1 MGGNRYCIFK
11 WAATVAL
18 LSCVTWLYVGPDSFD
33 GYWSF
38 LPGCSLCTSP
48 VHNRQTMIG
57 SSDEKYSTSKE
68 TMCNSEMERKNEE
81 ESMAFNVTKIVLR
94 ELQGG
99 FFAAITENKNNSL
112 PLDTVC
118 VAEPTLLECGNSG
131 FAALLLATL
140 DHVSYCDMLGIQ
152 NISINWKNCQ
162 TSCIK
167 DPRINSWPAYF
178 EPLNRAG
185 IELNARKVL
194 CLGGIIVG
202 PVLAQELA
210 RTIKRLNP
218 QQVHQSNWASR
229 TSSLLEVGFRKRQ
242 SVPGYEE
249 GSLITPKLRKWVN
262 NMITKYIRPQER
274 ITSRVDEFYRN
285 NMEGFNILGVHV
297 RGTDIRPE
305 LEEQALPEIAQW
317 INDTQAIFETLQEPK
332 KIFIASDNDE
342 AVQRFVEHFEKNK
355 VII

>member
-11 WAATVAL
+11 WGATVAL
-18 LSCVTWLYVGPDSFD
+18 LSCVVWLYVGPDSFN

-38 LPGCSLCTSP
+38 LSGCSLCASP
-48 VHNRQTMIG
+48 VHNIQTVIG
-57 SSDEKYSTSKE
+57 SNEGKYSTSKE
-68 TMCNSEMERKNEE
+68 TMCNSEMECNKEE
-81 ESMAFNVTKIVLR
+81 ERMAFNVTKIVLR

-99 FFAAITENKNNSL
+99 FFAAITENKNISL

-152 NISINWKNCQ
+152 NILIKWKNCQ

-178 EPLNRAG
+178 KPLNRAG
-185 IELNARKVL
+185 IEQNARKVL
-194 CLGGIIVG
+194 CLGGIIAG

-218 QQVHQSNWASR
+218 QQAQQFDWASR

-242 SVPGYEE
+242 SIPGYEE

-262 NMITKYIRPQER
+262 NMITKYIRPKRR
-274 ITSRVDEFYRN
+274 ITLRVDEFYRN
-285 NMEGFNILGVHV
+285 NMEGFNMVGVHV
-297 RGTDIRPE
+297 RGTDSWLE

-342 AVQRFVEHFEKNK
+342 VVQRFVEHFEKNK